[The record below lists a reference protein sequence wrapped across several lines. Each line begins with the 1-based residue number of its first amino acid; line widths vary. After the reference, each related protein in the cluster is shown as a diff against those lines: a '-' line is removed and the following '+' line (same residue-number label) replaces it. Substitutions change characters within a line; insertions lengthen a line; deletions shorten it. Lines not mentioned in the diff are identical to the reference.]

1 MKDLKIL
8 LYLDFLKIKNGL
20 LDAIHNPLIFLKIF
34 GPAIFFLV
42 FFLIFSGNY
51 SNTDNLSNITFT
63 ISNIVY
69 TQVLGGIAIFASILI
84 LGVFSFYL
92 CDYTPKNFTL
102 SDIQYLFPSPL
113 NNKIILFYSMVKSAI
128 KGVGMFFLSIIFL
141 IVILVSKT
149 NISLVG
155 LIPVAIGFFFIL
167 LFFISLSYLLFA
179 IKVKTGLEKE
189 LKLISRI
196 FTGLL
201 FILISYYIYKLY
213 TYEFDISLFLKDIG
227 SSYLISIPIIS
238 SISKFSSLIL
248 MQTLV
253 PPILDLLFLLSL
265 IILNCYIFTILNVDY
280 YEDIANSVS
289 DLNEKIKVAKA
300 SRGFNYNTQVEN
312 KIKKVNIGISSKER
326 TGVMALYWKCSVAR
340 KRRQTS
346 IKKYLVFAL
355 NIAISIGG
363 AYATLKGYQLIA
375 LVSISVST
383 LYGVLIFT
391 AASEL
396 PRELKNLYIYLIPG
410 SPIAKI
416 FATLLDEILL
426 LVIRITIMFVPSIV
440 LRHEYLILG
449 IGIYIITI
457 LTTFVLRMQNLVMI
471 LLLPREEDVGPGMLS
486 ILFSMI
492 IVMVPVGITVLTY
505 SITTNPYIAFG
516 ALTIVISIYLG
527 LLMLLCNTLFNKIE
541 Y

>member
-1 MKDLKIL
+1 
-8 LYLDFLKIKNGL
+8 
-20 LDAIHNPLIFLKIF
+20 
-34 GPAIFFLV
+34 
-42 FFLIFSGNY
+42 
-51 SNTDNLSNITFT
+51 
-63 ISNIVY
+63 
-69 TQVLGGIAIFASILI
+69 
-84 LGVFSFYL
+84 
-92 CDYTPKNFTL
+92 
-102 SDIQYLFPSPL
+102 
-113 NNKIILFYSMVKSAI
+113 
-128 KGVGMFFLSIIFL
+128 MFFLSLLFL
-141 IVILVSKT
+141 IVMVVSKT

-189 LKLISRI
+189 LKFISRI

-201 FILISYYIYKLY
+201 FILIAYYIYKLY
-213 TYEFDISLFLKDIG
+213 TYGFDISLFLKDIG

-238 SISKFSSLIL
+238 SISKFSALIL

-253 PPILDLLFLLSL
+253 PPILDLIFLLSL
-265 IILNCYIFTILNVDY
+265 IILNCYIFIILNVEY
-280 YEDIANSVS
+280 YEDISNSVA
-289 DLNEKIKVAKA
+289 DLNEKIKVAKS

-312 KIKKVNIGISSKER
+312 KIKKVNIRISSKER

-346 IKKYLVFAL
+346 IKKYLLFAL
-355 NIAISIGG
+355 NIAISIAG
-363 AYATLKGYQLIA
+363 AYFTLNGNQLIA
-375 LVSISVST
+375 LVAISVST

-426 LVIRITIMFVPSIV
+426 LVIRITIMLIPSIV
-440 LRHEYLILG
+440 LSHEYFILG

-457 LTTFVLRMQNLVMI
+457 LTTFVFRMQNLVA
-471 LLLPREEDVGPGMLS
+471 D
-486 ILFSMI
+486 
-492 IVMVPVGITVLTY
+492 IT
-505 SITTNPYIAFG
+505 IT
-516 ALTIVISIYLG
+516 
-527 LLMLLCNTLFNKIE
+527 KR
-541 Y
+541 

>member
-20 LDAIHNPLIFLKIF
+20 LDAIHNPLIFLKRF

-51 SNTDNLSNITFT
+51 SNADNSSNITFT

-213 TYEFDISLFLKDIG
+213 TYGFDISLFLKDIG

-253 PPILDLLFLLSL
+253 PPILDLIFLLSL
-265 IILNCYIFTILNVDY
+265 IILNSYIFTILNVDY
-280 YEDIANSVS
+280 YEDIANSVA

-516 ALTIVISIYLG
+516 ALTIVISIYFG